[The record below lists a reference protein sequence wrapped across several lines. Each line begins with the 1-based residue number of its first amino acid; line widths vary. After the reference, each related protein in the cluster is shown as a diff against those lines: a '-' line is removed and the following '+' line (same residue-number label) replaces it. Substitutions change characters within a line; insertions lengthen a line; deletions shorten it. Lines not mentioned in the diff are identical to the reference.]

1 MKASGMTGSNSAD
14 KLGAYEKTIGYTF
27 INRDYLIQALTH
39 RSASPVHYERLEFLG
54 DSILGVIIA
63 DELYHRFTKVGEGD
77 LTRMRS
83 TLVRESTLAEIAR
96 GFNLSEYLIM
106 GPGELKSGGFRRES
120 ILADVVE
127 ATLAAVYL
135 DSGRNFEKARELVQ
149 TWFSEKLRTVHPGFD
164 QKDPKT
170 QLQEYLQGRHHSLPV
185 YRVVSITGEDHNQQF
200 TVNLECTFI
209 KETLVGYGSTRRG
222 AEQNAAQKALD
233 LIHARRAGTKD

>member
-1 MKASGMTGSNSAD
+1 M
-14 KLGAYEKTIGYTF
+14 
-27 INRDYLIQALTH
+27 
-39 RSASPVHYERLEFLG
+39 
-54 DSILGVIIA
+54 
-63 DELYHRFTKVGEGD
+63 
-77 LTRMRS
+77 
-83 TLVRESTLAEIAR
+83 
-96 GFNLSEYLIM
+96 
-106 GPGELKSGGFRRES
+106 
-120 ILADVVE
+120 VE

-170 QLQEYLQGRHHSLPV
+170 QLQEYLQGRHQSLPV

-233 LIHARRAGTKD
+233 LIHARRAGAKD